1 MVGSHPLDPES
12 RSPRSPRA
20 VLPSDQRCL
29 LTRGHRRTFSLLRS
43 FGKQDASHCSPA
55 SKRDN
60 AATIVRYRG
69 SYLQCDRG
77 SNGANQPVDELWDS
91 FREEVGAEL
100 FAVAAL
106 NSEIDCRMTPLTG
119 RPDATPTPIT
129 PDVRFFLQPRRMHR
143 FHHSFHSRF
152 ALAPSHPARLRSCL
166 LVQRPR

>member
-1 MVGSHPLDPES
+1 M
-12 RSPRSPRA
+12 
-20 VLPSDQRCL
+20 L
-29 LTRGHRRTFSLLRS
+29 LIVRL
-43 FGKQDASHCSPA
+43 PA
-55 SKRDN
+55 SEITRRPSSG
-60 AATIVRYRG
+60 IG
-69 SYLQCDRG
+69 DRIYSVIG
-77 SNGANQPVDELWDS
+77 DQTERTKPVDELWDS

-100 FAVAAL
+100 FAVAEL

-119 RPDATPTPIT
+119 RPDATQTPIT